1 MKKFII
7 ASGGTGGHFYPGF
20 SLGKE
25 LRKRGHKVLFI
36 VRKED
41 GAIKTLEKNGFDYKQ
56 INFTG
61 LPRSFNPFKHFVFG
75 CKFCISFVQ
84 TAGIIRNF
92 KPDVC
97 VGMGGYI
104 SFPLVLW
111 AWLKKIKSAVHDS
124 NTKIGL
130 ANKISAKFTNLFLLG
145 LPTSDNIKNT
155 KLVGTPIREE
165 FGLSYNRSE
174 ILAGR
179 GLDPKLATIL
189 VFGGSQG
196 SKQLNI
202 ALSKAAKKIVRQN
215 NTVQFVH
222 ISGDKGFE
230 RLKHEYRG
238 LKNIRLFAY
247 CHDIYFLMRSADF
260 VVCRS
265 GASTVAELYA
275 CRKPAVLVPYP
286 YAADNHQFYN
296 GSLLKKAGCAEMF
309 TEDKQLSARLY
320 DCISNIA
327 KNKNILEFMERGFEV
342 LELPDPL
349 KSAQLIADEVEKL

>member
-25 LRKRGHKVLFI
+25 LRKRGDEVLFI
-36 VRKED
+36 VRKD
-41 GAIKTLEKNGFDYKQ
+41 DLAIKTLEKNGFNYKQ

-61 LPRSFNPFKHFVFG
+61 LPRSLNPFKYFIFG
-75 CKFCISFVQ
+75 GKFCIAFVQ
-84 TAGIIRNF
+84 TAIIIKNF

-104 SFPLVLW
+104 SFPLILW
-111 AWLKKIKSAVHDS
+111 ARLKNIKSAAHDS

-130 ANKISAKFTNLFLLG
+130 ANKVCSKFTNLFLLG

-165 FGLSYNRSE
+165 FGLPYNKTE
-174 ILAGR
+174 ILSRR
-179 GLDPKLATIL
+179 GLSPDMATIL

-202 ALSKAAKKIVRQN
+202 AISKAAKKIVRKN

-222 ISGDKGFE
+222 ISGDKGYE
-230 RLKHEYRG
+230 RLRQEYRG
-238 LKNIRLFAY
+238 FKNIRLFAY
-247 CHDIYFLMRSADF
+247 CHDIYFLMHAADF

-265 GASTVAELYA
+265 GASTIAELYA

-286 YAADNHQFYN
+286 YAADNHQYYN
-296 GSLLKKAGCAEMF
+296 GALLKKAGCAELF
-309 TEDKQLSARLY
+309 TENENLASQLY
-320 DCISNIA
+320 DYISGVA
-327 KNKNILEFMERGFEV
+327 KNKNILEFMERGYEV

-349 KSAQLIADEVEKL
+349 KSARLIADEVEKL

>member
-1 MKKFII
+1 MKRFII

-25 LRKRGHKVLFI
+25 LRKRGHEVLFI
-36 VRKED
+36 VRKGD
-41 GAIKTLEKNGFDYKQ
+41 LAIKTLERNGFSYKQ

-61 LPRSFNPFKHFVFG
+61 LPRSLNPFKYFIFG
-75 CKFCISFVQ
+75 CKLCISMVQ
-84 TAGIIRNF
+84 TAVIIKNF

-104 SFPLVLW
+104 SFPLILW
-111 AWLKKIKSAVHDS
+111 ARLKGIKSAVHDS

-130 ANKISAKFTNLFLLG
+130 ANKVCSKFTNLFLLG
-145 LPTSDNIKNT
+145 LPTSDNIRNT
-155 KLVGTPIREE
+155 KLVGTPIRPE
-165 FGLSYNRSE
+165 FGLPYNKAE

-179 GLDPKLATIL
+179 GLDAKLATIL

-202 ALSKAAKKIVRQN
+202 AVSKAAKKIVRKN

-222 ISGDKGFE
+222 ISGDKGYE
-230 RLKHEYRG
+230 RLKQEYRG
-238 LKNIRLFAY
+238 FRNIRLFAY
-247 CHDIYFLMRSADF
+247 CHDIYFLMHAADF

-265 GASTVAELYA
+265 GASTIAELYA

-286 YAADNHQFYN
+286 YAADNHQYYN
-296 GSLLKKAGCAEMF
+296 GTVLKKAGCAELF
-309 TEDKQLSARLY
+309 IENENLSSQLY
-320 DCISNIA
+320 DYISGVA

-349 KSAQLIADEVEKL
+349 KSAQIIADEVEKL